1 MLRNIQPLT
10 RMVLSGF
17 AMVLLASGCENPA
30 ADNRGGGGGVLDR
43 LPWPSLTRYG

>member
-30 ADNRGGGGGVLDR
+30 ADNRGGVLDR

>member
-30 ADNRGGGGGVLDR
+30 ADNRGGGREYWVGYPGQV
-43 LPWPSLTRYG
+43 